1 VTKFTHNSLSWT
13 ACISSVTQTTN

>member
-1 VTKFTHNSLSWT
+1 VTNATHNSLSWT